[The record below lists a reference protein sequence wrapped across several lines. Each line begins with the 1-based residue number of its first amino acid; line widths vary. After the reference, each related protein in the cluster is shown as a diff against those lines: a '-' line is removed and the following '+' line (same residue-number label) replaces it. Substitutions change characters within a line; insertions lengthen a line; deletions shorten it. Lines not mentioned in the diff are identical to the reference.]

1 MSKYETLKADM
12 TAALKEGN
20 KIRRVTIADIVA
32 SIDKATIGA
41 KSRAVITDQLVDEVL
56 IKYHKTVKEMI
67 NTCPNDEKYAD
78 RKAEYIAKLA
88 IVEEYA
94 PKVIDDVKEI
104 VKMINY
110 WGICNAVSI
119 TSGNKGIIMK
129 NIMPFLKK
137 EGCDMKAAKEAV
149 EIAMKQGDV
158 VIEAQLNGTGDN

>member
-20 KIRRVTIADIVA
+20 KIRRVTSADIVA

-67 NTCPNDEKYAD
+67 DTCPNDEKYAD

-149 EIAMKQGDV
+149 EVAMKHGDV

>member
-67 NTCPNDEKYAD
+67 DTCPNDEKYVD

-149 EIAMKQGDV
+149 EVAMKQGDV

>member
-67 NTCPNDEKYAD
+67 DTCPNDEKYAD

>member
-67 NTCPNDEKYAD
+67 DTCPNDEKYAD

-119 TSGNKGIIMK
+119 TSGNKSIIMK

>member
-32 SIDKATIGA
+32 SIDKATIGS

-67 NTCPNDEKYAD
+67 DTCPNDEKYAD
-78 RKAEYIAKLA
+78 RKAEYIAKLT

-149 EIAMKQGDV
+149 EVAMKQGDV
-158 VIEAQLNGTGDN
+158 VVEAQLNGTGDN

>member
-32 SIDKATIGA
+32 SIDKAATAGKTRVA
-41 KSRAVITDQLVDEVL
+41 ITDTLVDEVL
-56 IKYHKTVKEMI
+56 TKYVKTVKEMI
-67 NTCPNDEKYAD
+67 DTCPNDEKYAD

-104 VKMINY
+104 IAMINY

-129 NIMPFLKK
+129 HVMPFLKK

-149 EIAMKQGDV
+149 EAAMKQGDV
-158 VIEAQLNGTGDN
+158 IIEAQLNGIGDN

>member
-67 NTCPNDEKYAD
+67 DTCPNDEKYAD

-94 PKVIDDVKEI
+94 PKVINDVKEI

>member
-1 MSKYETLKADM
+1 MSKYDALKADM

-41 KSRAVITDQLVDEVL
+41 KSRASITDQLVDEVL

-67 NTCPNDEKYAD
+67 DTCPNDEKYAD

-149 EIAMKQGDV
+149 EVAMKQGDV
-158 VIEAQLNGTGDN
+158 VIEAQLSGTGDN

>member
-67 NTCPNDEKYAD
+67 DTCPNDEKYAD

-158 VIEAQLNGTGDN
+158 VVEAQLNGTGDN

>member
-67 NTCPNDEKYAD
+67 DTCPNDEKYAD

-149 EIAMKQGDV
+149 EVAMKQGDIV
-158 VIEAQLNGTGDN
+158 LEAQLNGTGDN

>member
-67 NTCPNDEKYAD
+67 DTCPNDEKYAA
-78 RKAEYIAKLA
+78 AEAGSQLRA
-88 IVEEYA
+88 
-94 PKVIDDVKEI
+94 
-104 VKMINY
+104 
-110 WGICNAVSI
+110 
-119 TSGNKGIIMK
+119 
-129 NIMPFLKK
+129 LKRP
-137 EGCDMKAAKEAV
+137 
-149 EIAMKQGDV
+149 
-158 VIEAQLNGTGDN
+158 IEPPPSPVA

>member
-67 NTCPNDEKYAD
+67 DTCPNDEKYAD

-149 EIAMKQGDV
+149 EVAMKQGDV
-158 VIEAQLNGTGDN
+158 VVEAQLNGTGDN

>member
-67 NTCPNDEKYAD
+67 DTCPNDEKYAD

-149 EIAMKQGDV
+149 EVAMKQGDV

>member
-20 KIRRVTIADIVA
+20 KIRRITIADIVA
-32 SIDKATIGA
+32 SVDKATIGA

-67 NTCPNDEKYAD
+67 DTCPNDEKYAD

-158 VIEAQLNGTGDN
+158 IIEAQLNGTGDN

>member
-20 KIRRVTIADIVA
+20 KIRRITIADIVA
-32 SIDKATIGA
+32 SIDKATIGT

-67 NTCPNDEKYAD
+67 DTCPNDEKYAD